1 MMKVK
6 GWGLHGA
13 LVKEEKDEVL
23 EEKDELVSSD
33 AGPDPG
39 VAEVAAPEPDE
50 PKKKKLKRTF
60 LNCEAL
66 CERLQTALQGNGK
79 HGENLK
85 SELNEVMQT
94 ILRRPSTKADLNY
107 VVDLGPPAML
117 TLRIPVYE
125 IELSSEFI
133 PDAKGEGTRKEIEK
147 SLASQAIEHFLL
159 RLQLGELTLRDS
171 PMPPAPGDPTGRGA
185 EHHVFPTLQPGLQEA
200 AIDWLTL
207 SCPAP
212 IMPLASRDE
221 IASPNFHSNDDSK
234 SNLNTALQKLL
245 GRPTTKADRIFVIS
259 PDLGAATLDLP
270 SLDPPLQVSC
280 DIGPDDCT
288 KPGQF
293 DKVSKKNIEQKLA
306 TAALEQLIE
315 EEVLSFDPAATSA
328 AASYKPGPQA
338 VSLATA
344 RGDKRSFKQLEAWKC
359 GQGVDILE
367 DFICRPVDQNNPTL
381 WTATLTIP
389 MCAGTGFKELQGV
402 GCSGKKN
409 DARDL
414 AADDLLVKI
423 ANVPVRDLMV
433 IPDTLSTVN
442 RKRSWKEAMEKETNG
457 GTWYPTATS
466 SAPALKTQYILPVSR
481 AVTVPR
487 LGRPRVSSPASL
499 QAISWEPSRVMIP
512 PRRPWALPGAVIGQ
526 SWKGKG
532 HKGGFG
538 RLC

>member
-6 GWGLHGA
+6 GWGLHGS
-13 LVKEEKDEVL
+13 LVKEEKNELL

-39 VAEVAAPEPDE
+39 VAEVADPEPDE

-60 LNCEAL
+60 VNCEAL

-117 TLRIPVYE
+117 TLKIPVYE

-200 AIDWLTL
+200 AIDWSTL

-280 DIGPDDCT
+280 HIGPDDCT

-338 VSLATA
+338 VSLTPA
-344 RGDKRSFKQLEAWKC
+344 RGDKRSFKQLEAWKS
-359 GQGVDILE
+359 GQCVDILE

-402 GCSGKKN
+402 GCSGKKA

-414 AADDLLVKI
+414 AADDLLLKI
-423 ANVPVRDLMV
+423 ANVPVRDPMV

-442 RKRSWKEAMEKETNG
+442 RKRSWKEAMEKEIYG
-457 GTWYPTATS
+457 GTWYPTATR
-466 SAPALKTQYILPVSR
+466 SAPAVKTQHILPVSR

-487 LGRPRVSSPASL
+487 LGRPRVISPAS
-499 QAISWEPSRVMIP
+499 QAISWEPSRVKIP
-512 PRRPWALPGAVIGQ
+512 PRQPWALPGAVIGQ

-538 RLC
+538 RLY